1 MPRPKKY
8 ATAQEAAENNLFSK
22 MGGAKIGFSLK
33 GFIALSTDRCFLCG
47 REPMEVLHVSRSDG
61 TYKLMW
67 NYIVTLR
74 SSEYSTVKLV
84 AMCRS
89 CRMLHRHF
97 DIRALIS
104 HCARIMARRM
114 WKVHSKWF
122 SQAQEKPLEKTWSD
136 IQLNGELS
144 DEQLVRIK

>member
-8 ATAQEAAENNLFSK
+8 ATAKEAAENNLFSK
-22 MGGAKIGFSLK
+22 MGGARIGFSLK
-33 GFIALSTDRCFLCG
+33 GFIAISTGRCFLCG
-47 REPMEVLHVSRSDG
+47 REPRERLVVTRSDG

-67 NYIVTLR
+67 NYIVALR
-74 SSEYSTVKLV
+74 SSEFSTVKLV
-84 AMCRS
+84 AMCKM
-89 CRMLHRHF
+89 CRLLHRHF
-97 DIRALIS
+97 DIKALIS

-122 SQAQEKPLEKTWSD
+122 SQAQEKPSEKTLAD

-144 DEQLVRIK
+144 NEQLVRLK

>member
-8 ATAQEAAENNLFSK
+8 STAKEAAENNLFSK

-33 GFIALSTDRCFLCG
+33 GFIALSTGRCFLCG
-47 REPMEVLHVSRSDG
+47 REPRERLVVTRSDG

-67 NYIVTLR
+67 NYIVALR
-74 SSEYSTVKLV
+74 SSEFSTVKLV
-84 AMCRS
+84 AMCKM
-89 CRMLHRHF
+89 CRLLHRHF
-97 DIRALIS
+97 DIKALIS

-122 SQAQEKPLEKTWSD
+122 SQAQEKPLKDTITIERYNDFPHSKD
-136 IQLNGELS
+136 Q
-144 DEQLVRIK
+144 VRIK

>member
-8 ATAQEAAENNLFSK
+8 DTAQEAAENNLFSK
-22 MGGAKIGFSLK
+22 MGGAKLGFSLQ
-33 GFIALSTDRCFLCG
+33 GFTKLVTQKCFLCG
-47 REPMEVLHVSRSDG
+47 REPHEIMLVSRRDG
-61 TYKLMW
+61 SYELKW
-67 NYIVTLR
+67 NYIVVLR

-84 AMCRS
+84 PMCRM
-89 CRMLHRHF
+89 CRLLHRHF

-122 SQAQEKPLEKTWSD
+122 LQAQDKPLVKRLDDNPTTGMS
-136 IQLNGELS
+136 
-144 DEQLVRIK
+144 K